1 MRDTTGAGQSVNNS
15 EVNLQ
20 VFGGDKRQRSS
31 VMPGTP
37 QQTSSAAAEKEGGLE
52 EASLAMDD
60 QAALTMAAD
69 EEPGVNVSS
78 MLQQPEMPPLVEE
91 GRRASGGSSDEEQ
104 EKDADPF
111 LVIAQVIQDLNDQP
125 TRRMKFGDVYP
136 SADRKNTARH
146 AALAFRH
153 LLTLQ
158 NQHKVDLT
166 QDAANFKD
174 PINILLLM

>member
-20 VFGGDKRQRSS
+20 VSGGDKRQRSS
-31 VMPGTP
+31 IIPGSPLPT
-37 QQTSSAAAEKEGGLE
+37 TSAAAEREK

-60 QAALTMAAD
+60 QVALAAD
-69 EEPGVNVSS
+69 EEPEVNVSS
-78 MLQQPEMPPLVEE
+78 MLQQPEMPPPVEE

-174 PINILLLM
+174 PINIHLLM

>member
-1 MRDTTGAGQSVNNS
+1 MDDACGLYRDLARDSRDDARVQPARGTTTWCLTSWCAWQTGRPRRATTGV
-15 EVNLQ
+15 
-20 VFGGDKRQRSS
+20 
-31 VMPGTP
+31 
-37 QQTSSAAAEKEGGLE
+37 
-52 EASLAMDD
+52 
-60 QAALTMAAD
+60 QAAPGFSEAGTQSMAAD

-78 MLQQPEMPPLVEE
+78 MIHQPEMPPPVEE

-111 LVIAQVIQDLNDQP
+111 LVIAQVIQALNDQP
-125 TRRMKFGDVYP
+125 TRRMKFSDVY
-136 SADRKNTARH
+136 SSSDRKNTARH

-158 NQHKVDLT
+158 NQHNVDLT

-174 PINILLLM
+174 PINIHLLM